1 LFETRRVEKIYL
13 AMTDVEP
20 KQAAW
25 TCRLLLGPHPEQHGL
40 MRVDKHGKEAETAFR
55 LVASANGLHLIER
68 GRRRGGSINS
78 HPPGGIGLSH
88 HWRRALRA
96 SG

>member
-40 MRVDKHGKEAETAFR
+40 MRVDKHGKEAETAFGSSR
-55 LVASANGLHLIER
+55 VRTAFILSKR
-68 GRRRGGSINS
+68 GRRRGGSIRFAS
-78 HPPGGIGLSH
+78 T
-88 HWRRALRA
+88 WRNRVVPSLATSFTG